1 MSKKVTFEINEEDLR
16 PVLTKVL
23 DLLLNRF
30 QNNHAKILTDLGP
43 KLATATKKE
52 IVEYLEEVLVNF
64 GKTSAE
70 IQEVASLLDYIEPVP
85 EKEEKIKDTED

>member
-30 QNNHAKILTDLGP
+30 QNNHTKILTDLSP

-85 EKEEKIKDTED
+85 EEEDKIKDTED

>member
-85 EKEEKIKDTED
+85 EEEEKIKDTED